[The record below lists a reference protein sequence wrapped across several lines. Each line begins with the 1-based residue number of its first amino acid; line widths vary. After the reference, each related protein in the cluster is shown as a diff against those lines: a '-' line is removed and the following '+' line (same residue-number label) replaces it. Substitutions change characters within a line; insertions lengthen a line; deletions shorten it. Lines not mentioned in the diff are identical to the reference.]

1 MLIDGF
7 FDDVGVSSC
16 VGNLG
21 DFCVQIPGVSWS
33 HRFVC
38 DVASLLVILLVMR
51 EEGEEGGAD
60 VGDGLLD
67 DLSVVSPVRC
77 EE

>member
-21 DFCVQIPGVSWS
+21 DFRVQIPGVSWS
-33 HRFVC
+33 HRFVR

-51 EEGEEGGAD
+51 EE
-60 VGDGLLD
+60 
-67 DLSVVSPVRC
+67 
-77 EE
+77 